1 MIKVVVLGSG
11 NVATHLIRTFLKNEK
26 VNLIQVYA
34 RNPEN
39 LKQILPEDKIT
50 KNISNLAEADVYIIA
65 VSDNAI
71 KDVSNQIQF
80 KNRLVV
86 HTSGSMNINTL
97 NPKNRRGVFYPLQTF
112 SISKEVNFKQ
122 IPICLETEN
131 ATDYNILEQLAHNIS
146 ENSYNVDSEKRKAL
160 HVAAV
165 FVSNFVNHLYA
176 LGEKIC
182 VENNLPF
189 QILKPLIIETAN
201 KITYLNPKNAQT
213 GPAKRNDTQT
223 TQEHLNFIKDEKL
236 KNIYQILTES
246 IQNHVKKL

>member
-11 NVATHLIRTFLKNEK
+11 NVATHLIRTFQKNEK

-112 SISKEVNFKQ
+112 SISKEVDFKQ

-131 ATDYNILEQLAHNIS
+131 ATDYKILEQLAYSIS

-176 LGEKIC
+176 LGEEIC

-201 KITYLNPKNAQT
+201 KITYLNPQNAQT
-213 GPAKRNDTQT
+213 GPAKRNDTKT